1 MKDPLLEFPG
11 YALRRAANAAGAI
24 LSERLSAFGLRQA
37 DASALILIEANP
49 GLTSSRLGEALGI
62 QRANMVP
69 FLNRLESERLVERVP
84 IDGRTQGIHLTDE
97 GRMRLADA
105 RGAIETF
112 EAELIAMVPQEHRP
126 HLLPALLAIWN

>member
-24 LSERLSAFGLRQA
+24 LSERLGELGLRQA
-37 DASALILIEANP
+37 DASALVLLEANP

-69 FLNRLESERLVERVP
+69 FLNRLETEGLVERVP
-84 IDGRTQGIHLTDE
+84 IDGRTQGIHLTDK
-97 GRMRLADA
+97 GRTRLADA
-105 RGAIETF
+105 HGVIETF
-112 EAELIAMVPQEHRP
+112 EAELIAMVPREHRA
-126 HLLPALLAIWN
+126 HLLPALLALWK